1 MSLLTK
7 QDCDPILSVAVHRTR
22 FISLCGTA
30 TSKSILLFKDHMTV
44 KDMEMLLA
52 KYHSKVVEQETDVM
66 MSLESYLNMQL
77 WAVAELL
84 SLEHRLVLNTASMSP
99 PPGPAATQQVLA
111 SYQAGSPSTQLPS
124 PADTG
129 HGHCQDLIKL
139 LQMGWL
145 E

>member
-1 MSLLTK
+1 M
-7 QDCDPILSVAVHRTR
+7 
-22 FISLCGTA
+22 
-30 TSKSILLFKDHMTV
+30 MV
-44 KDMEMLLA
+44 KDMEMLLT
-52 KYHSKVVEQETDVM
+52 KYHAKVVKQETDVM

-111 SYQAGSPSTQLPS
+111 SYQACSPSTQLPS

-129 HGHCQDLIKL
+129 HGTVKT
-139 LQMGWL
+139 
-145 E
+145 